1 MRVRETIAVLSLAAL
16 GAAQAARAQVGAGLP
31 DVNQVPEAEVARL
44 PHVSAAVA
52 KQITDRRPFGSIAD
66 LHALLT
72 GAGLT
77 AAQAADVYGKA
88 FVHVNLNTGTPQEL
102 RLIPGVGARMA
113 HELEEYR
120 PWKSWAQFDREIGK
134 YVDRAEVERIKR
146 HVFIPLDLNTA
157 SEADFMTIPGVGK
170 RMAHELEEY
179 RPWKSREQ
187 FEKEIGKYVDA
198 REVAR
203 LWRFVTIP

>member
-1 MRVRETIAVLSLAAL
+1 MRFRMPPLLLCFAFSAPAVPAS
-16 GAAQAARAQVGAGLP
+16 AQVGSGLA
-31 DVNQVPEAEVARL
+31 DVNQLPLVELAKV
-44 PHVSAAVA
+44 PHVTAAIA
-52 KQITDRRPFGSIAD
+52 KQIEERRPLASIAD
-66 LHALLT
+66 LDALLK

-77 AAQAADVYGKA
+77 AAQAAEVYARA

-102 RLIPGVGARMA
+102 QLIPGVGRRMA
-113 HELEEYR
+113 HDREEYR

-134 YVDRAEVERIKR
+134 YVDAAEVERLKR
-146 HVFIPLDLNTA
+146 HVFIPLGLNTA

-170 RMAHELEEY
+170 RMAHELQEY
-179 RPWKSREQ
+179 RPWKNRAQ

-203 LWRFVTIP
+203 LWRFVTID